1 VAPLVPVMGGSVRRQ
16 KLLMA
21 LMGLVVVAA
30 GVAVLWP
37 RQDRI
42 TQENFALI
50 HVGMSRANVVAILGP
65 PGDYTTGPTIFGIH
79 RLSPWNVNAT
89 RLDPNELNGSPYD
102 WLTDTGWYTVTF
114 DDSDKVEGRGFESGT
129 KAKQGTVDNLLW
141 RVERQ
146 WRRWFP

>member
-1 VAPLVPVMGGSVRRQ
+1 VALP
-16 KLLMA
+16 
-21 LMGLVVVAA
+21 GLAVVVAA
-30 GVAVLWP
+30 GVVVLWP

-42 TQENFALI
+42 TQKNFALI
-50 HVGMSRANVVAILGP
+50 HVGMTRADVEAILGP
-65 PGDYTTGPTIFGIH
+65 PGDYTTGPLTVGGGLTI
-79 RLSPWNVNAT
+79 SPWRVNAT
-89 RLDPNELNGSPYD
+89 RLYPKENGSPYD

-114 DDSDKVEGRGFESGT
+114 DDSDKVEGRDFESGT